1 MAKKYVLIPLR
12 TFKEVCSSVK
22 ISGDTITGVVKNID
36 EAKESKKGEIKQVH
50 FFIEQVLY
58 FL

>member
-12 TFKEVCSSVK
+12 TFKEVCSNVR

-36 EAKESKKGEIKQVH
+36 EVKESKKRLII
-50 FFIEQVLY
+50 F
-58 FL
+58 